1 MLVSV
6 GAGLLIVVGSDALL
20 LAAFESP
27 AVSTLALFVTVPAD
41 TVLTVSVMTLTPAGA
56 SGPGFVQVTT
66 WPAAPQVQPVPV
78 PETNARPV
86 GSVSVTVIVAVVAA
100 VPPFVTVKV

>member
-27 AVSTLALFVTVPAD
+27 AVATLALFVTVPAD
-41 TVLTVSVMTLTPAGA
+41 TVLTVSVMMLTPAGA

-66 WPAAPQVQPVPV
+66 RATAEQAQPVPV
-78 PETNARPV
+78 PETNPKFA
-86 GSVSVTVIVAVVAA
+86 GKVSVTVIVAVVAA
-100 VPPFVTVKV
+100 